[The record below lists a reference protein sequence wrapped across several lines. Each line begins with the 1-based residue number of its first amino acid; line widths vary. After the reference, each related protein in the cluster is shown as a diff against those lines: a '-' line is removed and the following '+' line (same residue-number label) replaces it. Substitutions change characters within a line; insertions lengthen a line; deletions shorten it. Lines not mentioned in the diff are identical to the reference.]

1 MRLSSSSIERQ
12 GDRIMPSNNNIP
24 APRKVRKPFNWGRKV
39 VIGIPQIWLLAF
51 LLAPFFILLKIS
63 VSETDALGIGFNPLV
78 TYVNDALQVNIHFT
92 PYLALVRDSLYIITY
107 LSSLWYALMT
117 TVLCLVIGYP
127 FSYFIARAKP
137 TVRPALLMLV
147 MLPFWTSFLIR
158 IYAWKNLLDVNGLVN
173 QFLMWIGIIHT
184 PLRMMFTEFS
194 FMIGMVYGYIPF
206 MILPLYAT
214 LVKMDHRLVEA
225 AADLG
230 STPFKTFWLVTV
242 PLSKSGII
250 AGSLLVFIPAVGEY
264 VIPELL
270 AGPSTLNIGR
280 VMWNEFFLNLD
291 WQRASAVAIV
301 MIVLILLPIA
311 VFNKYQTKSLEGM
324 R

>member
-1 MRLSSSSIERQ
+1 MADLGNTAGNPIAQALARR
-12 GDRIMPSNNNIP
+12 P
-24 APRKVRKPFNWGRKV
+24 AKLFNWGRLA
-39 VIGIPQIWLLAF
+39 VIGSPQLWLIAF
-51 LLAPFFILLKIS
+51 LLAPFFVLLKIS
-63 VSETDALGIGFNPLV
+63 LSESNALGIGFEPIV
-78 TYVNDALQVNIHFT
+78 SYINDSLQFKLRFGA
-92 PYLALVRDSLYIITY
+92 YLALVRDNLYVLTY
-107 LSSLWYALMT
+107 LSSLWYAFLT
-117 TVLCLVIGYP
+117 TLLCLVIGYP
-127 FSYFIARAKP
+127 FSYFLARSRP
-137 TVRPALLMLV
+137 NLRPALLMLV

-173 QFLMWIGIIHT
+173 QFLLWAGIIHT

-194 FMIGMVYGYIPF
+194 FMVGMVYGYIPF

-214 LVKMDHRLVEA
+214 LVKLDTRMLEA

-230 STPFKTFWLVTV
+230 STPLKTFWLVTI
-242 PLSKSGII
+242 PLSRSGII

-301 MIVLILLPIA
+301 MIVLILGPIA
-311 VFNKYQTKSLEGM
+311 VFNKYQTKALETA

>member
-1 MRLSSSSIERQ
+1 
-12 GDRIMPSNNNIP
+12 MPTNSDTP
-24 APRKVRKPFNWGRKV
+24 TPRKVRKPFNWGRKI

-63 VSETDALGIGFNPLV
+63 VSETDALGIGFDPLV
-78 TYVNDALQVNIHFT
+78 TYVNDALQVNIHFS

-173 QFLMWIGIIHT
+173 QFLMWAGIIHT

-194 FMIGMVYGYIPF
+194 FMVGMVYGYIPF

-230 STPFKTFWLVTV
+230 STPLKTFWLVTV

>member
-1 MRLSSSSIERQ
+1 
-12 GDRIMPSNNNIP
+12 MPTNSDTP
-24 APRKVRKPFNWGRKV
+24 TPRKVRKPFNWGRKI

-63 VSETDALGIGFNPLV
+63 VSETDALGIGFDPLV
-78 TYVNDALQVNIHFT
+78 TYVNDALQVNIHFS

-173 QFLMWIGIIHT
+173 QFLMWAGIIHT

-194 FMIGMVYGYIPF
+194 FMVGMVYGYIPF